1 MAEDSASIKRAVI
14 QQIQTEAQVANART
28 LIEKLQGSCFTS
40 CVPTP
45 GSSLSNGES
54 SCMTN
59 CMEKYMASW
68 NIVNATYIARIKQE
82 QTSGSLRG

>member
-1 MAEDSASIKRAVI
+1 MADDSASIKRAVI

-45 GSSLSNGES
+45 GSSLSSGES
-54 SCMTN
+54 ACMTN

-68 NIVNATYIARIKQE
+68 NIINATYISRIKQE
-82 QTSGSLRG
+82 QASGSLRG